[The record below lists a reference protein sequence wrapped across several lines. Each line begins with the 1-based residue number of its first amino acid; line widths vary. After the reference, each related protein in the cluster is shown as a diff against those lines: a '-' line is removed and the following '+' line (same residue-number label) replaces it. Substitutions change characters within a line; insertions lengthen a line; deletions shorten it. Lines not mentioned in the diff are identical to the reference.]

1 MAEYIDKGLLKENV
15 LKTYMTVWEESTKE
29 YGKQIVVAI
38 QDLEYLPVSDVAP
51 VKHGKWNCQ
60 EDIYGDSTYI
70 CSYCGEPWILLTGA
84 PESNNMNYCP
94 CCGAKMD
101 L

>member
-1 MAEYIDKGLLKENV
+1 MAEYIDRDNLIKDFECDGGRFVYGDYVPAIVSRIKIQSVVDVESV
-15 LKTYMTVWEESTKE
+15 RHAKWE
-29 YGKQIVVAI
+29 
-38 QDLEYLPVSDVAP
+38 
-51 VKHGKWNCQ
+51 WQ
-60 EDIYGDSTYI
+60 EDIFGDCTYI
-70 CSYCGEPWILLTGA
+70 CSYCGEPWILLAGT